1 MVIRLTMLYEVK
13 CLPAKN
19 LHIQKM
25 KTTKLRMLRWM
36 CKHNARDKIRNENS
50 KAGLAVVVD
59 KMHEAILI

>member
-1 MVIRLTMLYEVK
+1 M
-13 CLPAKN
+13 PAKN